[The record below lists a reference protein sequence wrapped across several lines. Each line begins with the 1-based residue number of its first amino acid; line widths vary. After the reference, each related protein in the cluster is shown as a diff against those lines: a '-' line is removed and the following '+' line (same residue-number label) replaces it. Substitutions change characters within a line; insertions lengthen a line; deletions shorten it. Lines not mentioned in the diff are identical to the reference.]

1 MAFHLA
7 EQPFCAGSD
16 MVGMLGLCGMAGAI
30 AASDIGKYIPKY
42 GIKKF
47 SGCGA
52 VIQIIGWLVSYFFGY
67 GYIGLIVVLILVD
80 IGTQFQQLSNQ
91 SGCIAQI
98 PEASSRANTIFMTTY
113 FIGGSLG
120 TFLAGQGWAAM
131 GWAGVCI
138 VGGLFA
144 FASLLINIELKVI
157 I

>member
-1 MAFHLA
+1 M
-7 EQPFCAGSD
+7 
-16 MVGMLGLCGMAGAI
+16 
-30 AASDIGKYIPKY
+30 
-42 GIKKF
+42 
-47 SGCGA
+47 
-52 VIQIIGWLVSYFFGY
+52 SYFFGY
-67 GYIGLIVVLILVD
+67 GYIGLIVALILVD

-138 VGGLFA
+138 VGVLFA
-144 FASLLINIELKVI
+144 FASLLITLLTSRINIELK
-157 I
+157 